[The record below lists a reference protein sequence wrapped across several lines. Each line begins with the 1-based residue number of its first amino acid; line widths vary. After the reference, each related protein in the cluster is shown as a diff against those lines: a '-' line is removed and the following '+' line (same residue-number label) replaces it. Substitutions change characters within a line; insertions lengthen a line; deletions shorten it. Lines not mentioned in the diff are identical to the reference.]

1 MANTE
6 CQKGV
11 HLLDSQKFWSVPVQS
26 VNTTSACSNILQNGL
41 DTTDV
46 IPCKFSVILESNLY
60 CKIVCYLA
68 SQLRFGMPCTVSTS
82 VRTYF
87 CSVNTQI
94 SSAGLLYS
102 IQDHVAT

>member
-6 CQKGV
+6 CQIGV

-46 IPCKFSVILESNLY
+46 IPCKFSAILESNLY

-68 SQLRFGMPCTVSTS
+68 SQLRFLMAGTVSP
-82 VRTYF
+82 TYF
-87 CSVNTQI
+87 CLVNTQN